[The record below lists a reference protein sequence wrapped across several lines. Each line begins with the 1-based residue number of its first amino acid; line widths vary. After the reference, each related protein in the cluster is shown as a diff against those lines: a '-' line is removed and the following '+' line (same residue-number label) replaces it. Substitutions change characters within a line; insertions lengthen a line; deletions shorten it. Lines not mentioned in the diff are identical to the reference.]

1 MNKNI
6 YISVQGVQDTGGG
19 IETILTRTMGTYYFE
34 SGFHVIS
41 YRELDEHGT
50 ATDNILFLSETEMR
64 LNKSGSLA
72 GQFHFLSG
80 KRTFAEYLT
89 SFGKMDFEVETESYH
104 LDVKENNLNVQLKY
118 KLYADSQ
125 LFSEN
130 TLTIQT
136 YEDKNDGFGFIN
148 KARRNHL

>member
-80 KRTFAEYLT
+80 KRTFAEYQG
-89 SFGKMDFEVETESYH
+89 FYGGGRFFRQIREAGKGCGASLSGAGAERSD
-104 LDVKENNLNVQLKY
+104 
-118 KLYADSQ
+118 
-125 LFSEN
+125 
-130 TLTIQT
+130 
-136 YEDKNDGFGFIN
+136 
-148 KARRNHL
+148 

>member
-89 SFGKMDFEVETESYH
+89 SFGKMDFEVETESYRLSVKTEIIKVQLLYRLYSGGH
-104 LDVKENNLNVQLKY
+104 LFLENNLSIHIK
-118 KLYADSQ
+118 DSGIDNIRLPQ
-125 LFSEN
+125 KS
-130 TLTIQT
+130 
-136 YEDKNDGFGFIN
+136 
-148 KARRNHL
+148 